1 MNKEKKTSAETQ
13 PAAQSDSP
21 DTAGDS
27 SAPRR
32 SAPGVNRSGQPT
44 RRASRAAAFQILYG
58 LRFDEIPDA
67 FVLAQAFANSPD
79 QHDANP
85 PDANGEAPYPHG
97 FAWDLVHGVWQN
109 HAALDA
115 VIAAHS
121 QNWKLTR
128 MGRVEL
134 TLLRIAA
141 YELAHLPDIPPNVV
155 INEALELNR
164 EFGEAASHGF
174 INGVL
179 DAIAREGKK
188 QHG

>member
-1 MNKEKKTSAETQ
+1 MNKEKNTPGETPQ
-13 PAAQSDSP
+13 LPRNAAPS
-21 DTAGDS
+21 
-27 SAPRR
+27 
-32 SAPGVNRSGQPT
+32 VNRSGRPT

-58 LRFDEIPDA
+58 LRFSEIPDA
-67 FVLAQAFANSPD
+67 FALAQAFANSPD

-97 FAWDLVHGVWQN
+97 FAWDLVHGVWQK
-109 HAALDA
+109 HAELDA
-115 VIAAHS
+115 AIAAHS

-128 MGRVEL
+128 IGRVEL

-141 YELAHLPDIPPNVV
+141 YELAYLPDVPPNVV

-164 EFGEAASHGF
+164 EFGESASHGF

-179 DAIAREGKK
+179 DALARGGKTPK
-188 QHG
+188 D